1 MRHYGSGVG
10 LAMMAVVVGLVALPP
25 AVRAQGMFGGTQEI
39 AGAFGVLR
47 ISDHGEPAQD
57 TRVAILRAGQGLSDF
72 ATVEFE
78 LGLPLSGEEAK
89 GASLE
94 TSYQALYLRG
104 DYALGASPVT
114 LHARAGILNTEDHL
128 DAKGLAAGIGARL
141 RLNGPAEVRVDLS
154 GAELN
159 RGRAA
164 VVSAGFG
171 LRF

>member
-1 MRHYGSGVG
+1 MRHNGSGVG
-10 LAMMAVVVGLVALPP
+10 LAMMVAVVALVALPP
-25 AVRAQGMFGGTQEI
+25 AARAQGLFGGAQEI

-47 ISDHGEPAQD
+47 ISDHGEPQQD
-57 TRVAILRAGQGLSDF
+57 TSVAILRVGQGLNDF
-72 ATVEFE
+72 ATVELE
-78 LGLPLSGEEAK
+78 LGLPVAGEEAR

-94 TSYQALYLRG
+94 TSYQALYLRS
-104 DYALGASPVT
+104 DHALGASPVT

-128 DAKGLAAGIGARL
+128 DAKGLAAGIRASL
-141 RLNGPAEVRVDLS
+141 RLNESAAVRVDLS
-154 GAELN
+154 GADLN